1 MAGKSNR
8 KTTLN
13 LEPIK
18 KVFRFY
24 GFFNNISIG
33 PKIRLNGV
41 KLVLHE
47 VKANS
52 LEEAYELYK
61 FDLITRVGIAD
72 KDVKQHLIDLYYKSI
87 KVEILDGDCVSF
99 DEIPL
104 I

>member
-1 MAGKSNR
+1 MAK
-8 KTTLN
+8 KPTITK
-13 LEPIK
+13 PKK

-33 PKIRLNGV
+33 PKIHLNGV
-41 KLVLHE
+41 KIVLYE
-47 VKANS
+47 VPA
-52 LEEAYELYK
+52 LTLQEAYELYK
-61 FDLITRVGIAD
+61 LDLINRVGIAD

>member
-1 MAGKSNR
+1 MA
-8 KTTLN
+8 
-13 LEPIK
+13 K
-18 KVFRFY
+18 KPTITKPKKKIFRFY

-33 PKIRLNGV
+33 PKIHLNGV
-41 KLVLHE
+41 KIVLYE
-47 VKANS
+47 VPA
-52 LEEAYELYK
+52 LTLQEAYELYK
-61 FDLITRVGIAD
+61 LDLINRVGIAD

>member
-33 PKIRLNGV
+33 PKIHLNGV
-41 KLVLHE
+41 KIILHE
-47 VKANS
+47 VKANN

-61 FDLITRVGIAD
+61 LDLITRVGIAD

-87 KVEILDGDCVSF
+87 KVEIIDGDYVSF